1 MKTNINKLDKSLKCK
16 FFNKLESLKT
26 EQIDDILEQ
35 IDVRFEN
42 LDNISDKI
50 TSKKEELQKIMIELF
65 DKNKLTFD
73 TLNKIAVC
81 PNLIYSRDDSRER
94 LANDERRSKLGISK
108 QEQIEDDEL
117 MFKVYDI
124 LQKIHSLIDSY
135 NNNLN
140 DINNYVVDLV
150 NRSETQTVQRIN
162 SKLMDEYK
170 HDKSWSSIDK
180 TISNRTINLLYID
193 DDNDNGMSNIMISF
207 IIISSSTDVKYALKI
222 FNTAAGVVR

>member
-42 LDNISDKI
+42 LDNMSDKI
-50 TSKKEELQKIMIELF
+50 TSKKEELQKIMIDLF

-73 TLNKIAVC
+73 TLNKIAVY
-81 PNLIYSRDDSRER
+81 PNLIYSRDDNRER

-170 HDKSWSSIDK
+170 HDKSWSIDK
-180 TISNRTINLLYID
+180 TTSNRTINLLYID
-193 DDNDNGMSNIMISF
+193 DDNDNGVSNIMISF

-222 FNTAAGVVR
+222 FNTVADIVR